1 MRKLLFMTT
10 KGKNL
15 KKAKSIMKKGKSMR
29 KVRSTMK
36 KKNQKVMRWL

>member
-1 MRKLLFMTT
+1 MTT